1 MFFNLFSNPL
11 RSLTAASPI
20 TTALDQAHKMA
31 QRRLADGGA
40 ARTAQGSGGDSAKTA
55 DFLLPK
61 DIDPVAV
68 AVAVRRML
76 GLKGS
81 TSDDPLHPLERR
93 LGGRL
98 VLHGRHIL
106 RLGDGR
112 YDLGRAYMRRFIHE
126 LRLRRPSPVTK
137 HR

>member
-40 ARTAQGSGGDSAKTA
+40 ARTAQEAGGDSAKTP
-55 DFLLPK
+55 DFLLP
-61 DIDPVAV
+61 IDVDPAAV
-68 AVAVRRML
+68 AVAVRRKL

-81 TSDDPLHPLERR
+81 TFDDPLHPLERR
-93 LGGRL
+93 KLGGRV

-106 RLGDGR
+106 RLGDGQ
-112 YDLGRAYMRRFIHE
+112 YDRGGRAFLHQLVRE
-126 LRLRRPSPVTK
+126 LRSDQW
-137 HR
+137 

>member
-1 MFFNLFSNPL
+1 MLFGLTKSL
-11 RSLTAASPI
+11 AALTASPAA
-20 TTALDQAHKMA
+20 TALDQAHKMA

-40 ARTAQGSGGDSAKTA
+40 ARTAQETGGDSAKTP
-55 DFLLPK
+55 DFLLP
-61 DIDPVAV
+61 IDVDPAAV
-68 AVAVRRML
+68 AVAVRRKL

-93 LGGRL
+93 KLGGRV

-112 YDLGRAYMRRFIHE
+112 YDRGRAFMHQMIAGIRSRR
-126 LRLRRPSPVTK
+126 LVR
-137 HR
+137 